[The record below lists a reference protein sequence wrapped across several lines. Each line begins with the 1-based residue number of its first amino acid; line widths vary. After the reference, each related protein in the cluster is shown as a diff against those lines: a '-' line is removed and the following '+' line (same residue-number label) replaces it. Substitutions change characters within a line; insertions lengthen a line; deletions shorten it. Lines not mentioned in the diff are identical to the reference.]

1 MYKNWF
7 QSEGHDVFCWA
18 GRVVTAV
25 LVLAV
30 LGSLS
35 ACATYQGGK
44 DIAQSRQIV
53 EKANMT
59 FSNFI
64 HDTSMGWVRANLP
77 KAKAVMIV
85 PSLFKASFI
94 FGASGG
100 SGVLLAH
107 DMKNG
112 QWSYP
117 AFYTMGEASFGL
129 QGGAKASEI
138 LLMVMTDK
146 GLNALLTTSVKL
158 GADASVAAGPVG
170 VGASA
175 KLVDIYAFARS
186 QGVFVGI
193 SVDGSVLTIR
203 DDLNQGYF
211 GRPVSAVDIL
221 IRNEVKNPHADPLR
235 EAIDKAASR

>member
-77 KAKAVMIV
+77 KVSDW
-85 PSLFKASFI
+85 PTFPQLFVD
-94 FGASGG
+94 GELVGG
-100 SGVLLAH
+100 C
-107 DMKNG
+107 D
-112 QWSYP
+112 
-117 AFYTMGEASFGL
+117 
-129 QGGAKASEI
+129 I
-138 LLMVMTDK
+138 MTDMYQK
-146 GLNALLTTSVKL
+146 GELKTLLDDS
-158 GADASVAAGPVG
+158 AA
-170 VGASA
+170 
-175 KLVDIYAFARS
+175 AREG
-186 QGVFVGI
+186 QE
-193 SVDGSVLTIR
+193 
-203 DDLNQGYF
+203 QQ
-211 GRPVSAVDIL
+211 A
-221 IRNEVKNPHADPLR
+221 
-235 EAIDKAASR
+235 

>member
-1 MYKNWF
+1 MNKNWL
-7 QSEGHDVFCWA
+7 QSGGQITLCRA

-30 LGSLS
+30 FGLLS

-44 DIAQSRQIV
+44 DIAESREIV

-59 FSNFI
+59 LSHFI
-64 HDTSMGWVRANLP
+64 HDTSMGWVRANLHR
-77 KAKAVMIV
+77 AKAVLIV
-85 PSLFKASFI
+85 PSQLKASFI
-94 FGASGG
+94 VGASGG
-100 SGVLLAH
+100 SGVLVAH
-107 DMKNG
+107 DLKSG

-117 AFYTMGEASFGL
+117 AFYTMSKLSFGL

-138 LLMVMTDK
+138 LLMIMTDK

-170 VGASA
+170 VGAA
-175 KLVDIYAFARS
+175 TKLVDIYAFARS
-186 QGVFVGI
+186 QGIYIGI
-193 SVDGSVLTIR
+193 SVEGSVLTIR
-203 DDLNQGYF
+203 DDWNQGYY

-221 IRNEVKNPHADPLR
+221 IRREVKNPHADPLR
-235 EAIDKAASR
+235 AAISKATGK